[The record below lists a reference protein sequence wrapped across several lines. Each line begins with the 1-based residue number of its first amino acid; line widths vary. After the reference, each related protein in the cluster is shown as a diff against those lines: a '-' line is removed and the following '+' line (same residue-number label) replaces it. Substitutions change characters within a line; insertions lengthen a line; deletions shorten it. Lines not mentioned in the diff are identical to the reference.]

1 MLLRNRDQLKL
12 VAGIAVR
19 PYRKCEAMGSFGEA
33 LKIGAGG
40 VVIIGIITA
49 AGIRSTGLSRLSLAG
64 GTATSR
70 IFRSV
75 ERP

>member
-1 MLLRNRDQLKL
+1 
-12 VAGIAVR
+12 
-19 PYRKCEAMGSFGEA
+19 MGAFGEA
-33 LKIGAGG
+33 FKTVAGG
-40 VVIIGIITA
+40 IVIVGIITA
-49 AGIRSTGLSRLSLAG
+49 AGIRSTGLSKLTLAG

>member
-1 MLLRNRDQLKL
+1 
-12 VAGIAVR
+12 
-19 PYRKCEAMGSFGEA
+19 MGSFGEA